1 MALQIS
7 ENGPEFPDDFL
18 DSLLAG
24 EVVFLCGTGVSA
36 PQMPDFRC
44 LVERT
49 YETLGVERTGSEE
62 LAFDKGHF
70 EEVLGSLS
78 RRLSDPQAVT
88 STVSDLLAVPDNP
101 VLDQHHTILR
111 LSRDLDNRICV
122 VTTNFDT
129 LLEQAIQTAMPG
141 EPPRNHSFA
150 GQALP
155 APGSALFSGII
166 HIHGRLGDAALGLE
180 PTPLVL
186 TSAEYGDAYMRSGW
200 ASRFLF
206 DLARCKSIVLV
217 GYSANDAPVR
227 YFLNVLEADRARFP
241 DLKTVYA
248 LTAYEHDPEES
259 FGSWG
264 TLAVIPLPY
273 CKVNPGTGSHDH
285 SPLWRDL
292 AELADIADRPKQS
305 RQERAR
311 AILEQSAAKAG
322 VNARKELGW
331 LFGGRRDL
339 WPIALNAIS
348 DPEWFQVF
356 QDDALWSAE
365 DAAWVIAAWI
375 AKNFQDRHRLEC
387 ACEWQRRLGRPFTEN
402 IERQLTQKADDLEET
417 WHRAW
422 RLFCLAEPV
431 EPAILDPAYH
441 AAQKQLTSSVVLDS
455 DLQKAVSLL
464 TPKLELRPRHR
475 ELQDGNGSQP
485 IVRFSDIVW
494 PRMAISDVGE
504 LIEALLGMPNRA
516 GRILDLATAQL
527 QSTLELEADLEQ
539 IGGGYDVN
547 DFTVPSIERHDQ
559 NQLIEG
565 VNFLVRVLADSL
577 CQAAAL
583 DRDHARRVVVGWK
596 KLPGRIGLRLCL
608 HAMRDADLFDANE
621 AMNTLLSVSDND
633 FWAIRREI
641 ALLLKDRAG
650 AASRTLVR
658 RVEKR
663 IRESGDAYYA
673 RYIIQPGETDWHAH
687 ARDTAVW
694 LRLNMLREAGVLS
707 KTGFAELSAIKKRR
721 DYLHRAV
728 EDRDFFGSYA
738 SKAHFVAGDP
748 APIMEADEDDR
759 LQVARELAYSHEVEL
774 RQGWSAFCRSDPQA
788 AFDSLHRGD
797 LTPANGALW
806 NTFLGELAFN
816 DEASKAIRDNLA
828 TKALNHLAGFS
839 SDALQPMVSGLVD
852 LIYSRALKRVGAV
865 QRWLD
870 RLWKMVSEQQ
880 AGSLDLSTRSKGQEV
895 YLAWLQQAGSFDL
908 STDLYRKAISSPEG
922 KLSRALLLKIDA
934 RRKRG
939 LRPTRAQRRLLRRI
953 SEWEG
958 VAGQLGRA
966 MLVRYLAFLLTIDR
980 QCVTKLLKPRIGA
993 ENAQGAAL
1001 RDVML
1006 RYGSLTPELTQV
1018 FGQAIRKGAIE
1029 SKPVDYD
1036 GSAIASKIL
1045 RTAIDEIRGRDAVQW
1060 GLTASDAA
1068 QVLREASQAIRIGAL
1083 TALAKWIR
1091 DDQTGAESAW
1101 CLTVAP
1107 FFERVWP
1114 KEREF
1119 RDASLTPHLIDLAVG
1134 AGNEFPRA
1142 LELLQSYIVPYD
1154 RGGYGSLHS
1163 IASSE
1168 APEKFPR
1175 QTLDLLWLVCGRNS
1189 RGSFYEISEIID
1201 RLIEADPDIEIDR
1214 RLQWLEHRAVRYD

>member
-1 MALQIS
+1 
-7 ENGPEFPDDFL
+7 
-18 DSLLAG
+18 
-24 EVVFLCGTGVSA
+24 
-36 PQMPDFRC
+36 
-44 LVERT
+44 
-49 YETLGVERTGSEE
+49 
-62 LAFDKGHF
+62 
-70 EEVLGSLS
+70 
-78 RRLSDPQAVT
+78 
-88 STVSDLLAVPDNP
+88 
-101 VLDQHHTILR
+101 
-111 LSRDLDNRICV
+111 
-122 VTTNFDT
+122 
-129 LLEQAIQTAMPG
+129 
-141 EPPRNHSFA
+141 
-150 GQALP
+150 
-155 APGSALFSGII
+155 
-166 HIHGRLGDAALGLE
+166 
-180 PTPLVL
+180 
-186 TSAEYGDAYMRSGW
+186 MRSGW

-273 CKVNPGTGSHDH
+273 CKVNPDTGAHDH

-311 AILEQSAAKAG
+311 AILEQSAAKAD

-464 TPKLELRPRHR
+464 TPKLELLELRPRHR

-539 IGGGYDVN
+539 IGGDYDVN

-559 NQLIEG
+559 NQFIEG

-673 RYIIQPGETDWHAH
+673 RYTIQPGETDWRADE
-687 ARDTAVW
+687 RDTAVW

-738 SKAHFVAGDP
+738 S
-748 APIMEADEDDR
+748 
-759 LQVARELAYSHEVEL
+759 SHEVDL
-774 RQGWSAFCRSDPQA
+774 QPGWPAFCRSNPQA
-788 AFDSLHRGD
+788 AFDSLRRDD

-806 NTFLGELAFN
+806 NTFLGELALG
-816 DEASKAIRDNLA
+816 DEASKATRDDLA
-828 TKALNHLAGFS
+828 IKALDHLAGSS
-839 SDALQPMVSGLVD
+839 SDVLQPMVSGLVA
-852 LIYSRALKRVGAV
+852 LIYSRPLKRVGAV

-870 RLWKMVSEQQ
+870 LLWRMVSEQQ
-880 AGSLDLSTRSKGQEV
+880 AGTLDLSTRSKGQEV
-895 YLAWLQQAGSFDL
+895 YLAWLQQAGSLDL
-908 STDLYRKAISSPEG
+908 STDLYEKAINSSAG
-922 KLSRALLLKIDA
+922 KLAHTLLLEIDA
-934 RRKRG
+934 RRQRG
-939 LRPTRAQRRLLRRI
+939 LKPTRAQHRLLIRI
-953 SEWEG
+953 SKDESA
-958 VAGQLGRA
+958 AGQLGRA
-966 MLVRYLAFLLTIDR
+966 MLVRYLAFLLTINC
-980 QCVTKLLKPRIGA
+980 QCVVEVLGPRIGA

-1001 RDVML
+1001 RDVLL
-1006 RYGSLTPELTQV
+1006 RYGPITPELTQV
-1018 FGQAIRKGAIE
+1018 FGQTIMKGVIE
-1029 SKPVDYD
+1029 SKPGEHD

-1045 RTAIDEIRGRDAVQW
+1045 RPAIDEIRGRDAVQW

-1101 CLTVAP
+1101 CLTIAP

-1114 KEREF
+1114 KEREL

-1201 RLIEADPDIEIDR
+1201 RLIAAAPDLETDR
-1214 RLQWLEHRAVRYD
+1214 RLQWLEQRRGKIRLAYSPTPYAAPYLLTIMPC